1 MRNLD
6 DLFDQRL
13 ILLPYNQ
20 GYHWMLIV
28 ICPAV
33 NKGYIM
39 DSLPGSCDI
48 STLQKEL
55 TIAFKIASSSQGNGK
70 SIKWENLKCAR
81 QVGAK
86 ACGYYVMRFMW
97 EVCFV
102 HQGSSDIGKDWIS
115 RSESY
120 SSEEV
125 DEIRNVWCR

>member
-1 MRNLD
+1 
-6 DLFDQRL
+6 
-13 ILLPYNQ
+13 
-20 GYHWMLIV
+20 MLIV

-70 SIKWENLKCAR
+70 SIKWENLKCVR

-86 ACGYYVMRFMW
+86 ACGYYVMRFLW

-102 HQGSSDIGKDWIS
+102 HQGSSDIGKVSLIG
-115 RSESY
+115 Y
-120 SSEEV
+120 QG
-125 DEIRNVWCR
+125 RNHILPKKLMKFEMFGVGILWM